1 MNNQIK
7 HIVEAFDFNSINKD
21 KKHLN
26 ISDIVIKNIL
36 NKVAIKDKT
45 IDDLITKDEYN
56 ILISFTGIYPVKDIE
71 ELKSI
76 IGSFIANFGN
86 ECNLNWID
94 VSNITDFSDLFW
106 GSTFNGDIS
115 KWDVSNATNMYGMFS
130 CSKAFQ
136 GDLSSWDV
144 SNVTNMERMFMQ
156 STFNGNIS
164 TWDVSN
170 VTNMRDMFE
179 TTKFNGDISKW
190 DVSSVTDMT
199 RMFAYNTSFNQDIS
213 SWDVS
218 SVISFQE
225 MFYSNTAFNKD
236 LSKWNINKIINAE
249 KMFARSNYNK
259 ESIYNW
265 NVSVSSNLKD
275 MFKDCPLKPKFN
287 YMYV

>member
-36 NKVAIKDKT
+36 NKVAIEDKT
-45 IDDLITKDEYN
+45 PDDLITKDEYN
-56 ILISFTGIYPVKDIE
+56 ILISFTGIYPVKDIK

-86 ECNLNWID
+86 ECDLNWID
-94 VSNITDFSDLFW
+94 VSNITDFSYLFW

-130 CSKAFQ
+130 CSKGFQ
-136 GDLSSWDV
+136 GDISNWDV
-144 SNVTNMERMFMQ
+144 SNV
-156 STFNGNIS
+156 
-164 TWDVSN
+164 
-170 VTNMRDMFE
+170 
-179 TTKFNGDISKW
+179 K
-190 DVSSVTDMT
+190 DMT
-199 RMFAYNTSFNQDIS
+199 RMFAYNTSFNQDIGK
-213 SWDVS
+213 WDVHN
-218 SVISFQE
+218 VTSFQE
-225 MFYSNTAFNKD
+225 MFYSNTVFNKD
-236 LSKWNINKIINAE
+236 ISNWNVNKIINAE

-265 NVSVSSNLKD
+265 NVSVASNLKD
-275 MFKDCPLKPKFN
+275 MFKDCMLKPKFK